1 MLAKAVAN
9 ECKMNFM
16 SVKGPELLNMYVGE
30 SEKNIRDIFNKARA
44 NLPCII
50 FFDELDALVP
60 NRGNGSD
67 SSSVM
72 DRMVSQFL
80 TEIDGLGKEAGLFV
94 IGATN
99 RPDLLDPSL
108 LRPGRF
114 DKQIYLGISED
125 KESRLKILKAQT
137 RKFILGKDVDLEE
150 LEAKT
155 PKNFTG
161 ADFYA
166 LTSGSIIKSTKRKIK
181 ELDEEFAKQKQ
192 EGKCTKG
199 FEEWSRQLSEEE
211 KNIEVKMEDF
221 LESLSDIKP
230 SVTEKE
236 LAKYE
241 ELKKKFSVAA

>member
-1 MLAKAVAN
+1 MLPQMYPDLFKDKIKPRTGILFFGPPGTGKTMLAKAVAN

-114 DKQIYLGISED
+114 DK
-125 KESRLKILKAQT
+125 
-137 RKFILGKDVDLEE
+137 
-150 LEAKT
+150 
-155 PKNFTG
+155 
-161 ADFYA
+161 
-166 LTSGSIIKSTKRKIK
+166 
-181 ELDEEFAKQKQ
+181 
-192 EGKCTKG
+192 
-199 FEEWSRQLSEEE
+199 
-211 KNIEVKMEDF
+211 
-221 LESLSDIKP
+221 
-230 SVTEKE
+230 
-236 LAKYE
+236 
-241 ELKKKFSVAA
+241 

>member
-1 MLAKAVAN
+1 
-9 ECKMNFM
+9 
-16 SVKGPELLNMYVGE
+16 
-30 SEKNIRDIFNKARA
+30 
-44 NLPCII
+44 
-50 FFDELDALVP
+50 
-60 NRGNGSD
+60 
-67 SSSVM
+67 M

-137 RKFILGKDVDLEE
+137 RKFTLSADVDLDAI
-150 LEAKT
+150 EANT

-166 LTSGSIIKSTKRKIK
+166 LTSGSIIKATQRKIK
-181 ELDEEFAKQKQ
+181 ELDALFEKEKSLGICKI
-192 EGKCTKG
+192 G
-199 FEEWSRQLSEEE
+199 FEEWSRKLTADQI
-211 KNIEVKMEDF
+211 KIEVTSSDL
-221 LESLSDIKP
+221 LESLADVKP
-230 SVTEKE
+230 SVSEKE
-236 LAKYE
+236 LKKYE
-241 ELKKKFSVAA
+241 ELKQKFSVGNAN